1 MTKHVISISL
11 GSDVRDYKREYQLG
25 NETIIAERIGTNGD
39 MKKYNELM
47 LHYDGKVDAFGVGGA
62 DMYLRREDKRYEIRD
77 VFKKLIKGVHKSPI
91 VDGGGMKSTL
101 EGRIMQYIEDKLP
114 EEVEEDRSLLNMCAV
129 DRWHMAE
136 SAWEFVGEDKKLITF
151 GDLLWGFQLGIS
163 IHRMSTVKSIAKI
176 LLPIVCKLPF
186 SWIYPTGEK
195 QEIHKPTQ
203 TKYFKRA
210 KWIAGDFLFINRN
223 MPHEDM
229 EGKIIVTNTT
239 RENDIELLKKIGIK
253 YVITSTPRVDGVSF
267 GTNVL
272 EASIV
277 ALSGEKGELTR
288 EVYEDYLKKLK
299 IEPTI
304 QKLQE

>member
-11 GSDVRDYKREYQLG
+11 GSDVRDYKREYKLG

-47 LHYDGKVDAFGVGGA
+47 LQYDGKVDAFGVGGA
-62 DMYLRREDKRYEIRD
+62 DMYLRRENKRYEIRD

-91 VDGGGMKSTL
+91 LDGGGMKSTL

-114 EEVEEDRSLLNMCAV
+114 EEVEEDRSFLNMCAV

-136 SAWEFVGEDKKLITF
+136 SAWEFVGEDKNLITF

-163 IHRMSTVKSIAKI
+163 LHKMSSVKSIAKI

-229 EGKIIVTNTT
+229 EGKIIITNTT

-304 QKLQE
+304 HKLQK

>member
-1 MTKHVISISL
+1 MVKHIVSISL
-11 GSDVRDYKREYQLG
+11 GSSVRDYKREYQLG
-25 NETIIAERIGTNGD
+25 NEKIIAERIGTNGD

-47 LHYDGKVDAFGVGGA
+47 LEYDGKVDAFGVGGA
-62 DMYLRREDKRYEIRD
+62 DMYLRRADKRYEIRD
-77 VFKKLIKGVHKSPI
+77 VFKKLIKGVNKSPI

-101 EGRIMQYIEDKLP
+101 EGNIMQYIEDKLP
-114 EEVEEDRSLLNMCAV
+114 EEVEDDRSTLAMCAV

-136 SAWEFVGEDKKLITF
+136 SAWEFVGQNRKLITF

-163 IHRMSTVKSIAKI
+163 LHRMSTVKAVAKI
-176 LLPIVCKLPF
+176 LLPLVCRLPF
-186 SWIYPTGEK
+186 SWLYPTGEK
-195 QEIHKPTQ
+195 QDVHKPTY
-203 TKYFKRA
+203 TKFFKRA

-239 RENDIELLKKIGIK
+239 RPKDIELLKKIGIK
-253 YVITSTPRVDGVSF
+253 YVITSTPRVEGVSF

-277 ALSGEKGELTR
+277 AISGEKGELSR
-288 EVYEDYLKKLK
+288 EAYQDFLKKLK
-299 IEPTI
+299 IEPNI

>member
-1 MTKHVISISL
+1 MSKHVISISL
-11 GSDVRDYKREYQLG
+11 GSSARDYKREYQLG
-25 NETIIAERIGTNGD
+25 NETILAERIGTNGD

-47 LHYDGKVDAFGVGGA
+47 LEYDGKIDAFGVGGA

-77 VFKKLIKGVHKSPI
+77 VFKSLIKGVKQTPI
-91 VDGGGMKSTL
+91 VDGGGIKSTL
-101 EGRIMQYIEDKLP
+101 EGGIMQYIEDKLP
-114 EEVEEDRSLLNMCAV
+114 EEVEEDRSTLNMCAV

-136 SAWEFVGEDKKLITF
+136 SAWEFVGKDKKMITF
-151 GDLLWGFQLGIS
+151 GDLLWGFQLKIAL
-163 IHRMSTVKSIAKI
+163 HRMRTVKVMAKI

-186 SWIYPTGEK
+186 SWLYPTGEK
-195 QEIHKPTQ
+195 QDIHKPTHV
-203 TKYFKRA
+203 KFFKRA

-239 RENDIELLKKIGIK
+239 REHDIKLLKKVGIK
-253 YVITSTPRVDGVSF
+253 YLITSTPIVDGVSF

-288 EVYEDYLKKLK
+288 EGYEDFLKKFN
-299 IEPTI
+299 IEPNI
-304 QKLQE
+304 Q

>member
-1 MTKHVISISL
+1 
-11 GSDVRDYKREYQLG
+11 R
-25 NETIIAERIGTNGD
+25 
-39 MKKYNELM
+39 
-47 LHYDGKVDAFGVGGA
+47 
-62 DMYLRREDKRYEIRD
+62 
-77 VFKKLIKGVHKSPI
+77 
-91 VDGGGMKSTL
+91 
-101 EGRIMQYIEDKLP
+101 
-114 EEVEEDRSLLNMCAV
+114 
-129 DRWHMAE
+129 
-136 SAWEFVGEDKKLITF
+136 
-151 GDLLWGFQLGIS
+151 
-163 IHRMSTVKSIAKI
+163 I

-195 QEIHKPTQ
+195 QDIHKPTQ

-239 RENDIELLKKIGIK
+239 RETDVELLKKIGIK
-253 YVITSTPRVDGVSF
+253 YLITSTPSVGGVSF

-277 ALSGEKGELTR
+277 ALSGEKGELAK

-299 IEPTI
+299 IEPNI